1 VQSNPEIMLSVHAEG
16 PVADGGRLPL
26 AELARIAAGLQ
37 VTLERLALALTG
49 TFVARG
55 RRPREVVEAVRLDLA
70 GFRPGSAIIDIT
82 RTDQP
87 EEVELEDVSLLTA
100 SLRALEDGVARIRS
114 GEHLPP
120 YFTPQVVSGLR
131 ELAGGINVGNLTRI
145 SFGRPGGQP
154 FVIDSVF
161 RDRLRNVSTL
171 GPETEA
177 TVVGRLQMGDFSP
190 AALRCRIDT
199 FAGSVLADFGDELRD
214 SVLDAMDQMVMA
226 TGTAE
231 LQPDGSTVRVLH
243 LSALERLPSAR
254 MSPLATLQR
263 EQQVA
268 PIRDIAELRGSTEEG
283 DDFGLFMEAIS
294 SARGGDQ

>member
-1 VQSNPEIMLSVHAEG
+1 MPDDPEILLSVHAEG
-16 PVADGGRLPL
+16 PVAHGGRLPL

-37 VTLERLALALTG
+37 VTLERLALALAG

-55 RRPREVVEAVRLDLA
+55 RRPRDVVEAVRLDLV
-70 GFRPGSAIIDIT
+70 GFRAGSAIIDVI
-82 RTDQP
+82 RSDQP
-87 EEVELEDVSLLTA
+87 QQVMFESDSLLA
-100 SLRALEDGVARIRS
+100 DSLQALEDGITAVRR
-114 GEHLPP
+114 GGRLPP
-120 YFTPQVVSGLR
+120 YFTPQVVTGLR
-131 ELAGGINVGNLTRI
+131 ELAGGINVRNLTRI
-145 SFGRPGGQP
+145 SFVRPGGRE

-161 RDRLRNVSTL
+161 RDRLLSVSTL

-199 FAGSVLADFGDELRD
+199 FADSVLGDFGDELKD
-214 SVLDAMDQMVMA
+214 PVLDAMDQMVMA

-254 MSPLATLQR
+254 MLPLATLQR
-263 EQQVA
+263 QQGVS
-268 PIRDIAELRGSTEEG
+268 PVNDIAELRGSADDD
-283 DDFGLFMEAIS
+283 DDFGPFMEAIA
-294 SARGGDQ
+294 SARRGDK

>member
-1 VQSNPEIMLSVHAEG
+1 
-16 PVADGGRLPL
+16 
-26 AELARIAAGLQ
+26 
-37 VTLERLALALTG
+37 
-49 TFVARG
+49 
-55 RRPREVVEAVRLDLA
+55 
-70 GFRPGSAIIDIT
+70 
-82 RTDQP
+82 
-87 EEVELEDVSLLTA
+87 
-100 SLRALEDGVARIRS
+100 
-114 GEHLPP
+114 
-120 YFTPQVVSGLR
+120 
-131 ELAGGINVGNLTRI
+131 
-145 SFGRPGGQP
+145 
-154 FVIDSVF
+154 VIDSVF
-161 RDRLRNVSTL
+161 RDRLRKVSTL

-263 EQQVA
+263 EQQVT
-268 PIRDIAELRGSTEEG
+268 PVRHIAELRGSTEEG
-283 DDFGLFMEAIS
+283 DETSPQRQRLIGYGRCVRAPEPGRMRSRKSRTVGFRRARAVETAG
-294 SARGGDQ
+294 SAARRVSIVA